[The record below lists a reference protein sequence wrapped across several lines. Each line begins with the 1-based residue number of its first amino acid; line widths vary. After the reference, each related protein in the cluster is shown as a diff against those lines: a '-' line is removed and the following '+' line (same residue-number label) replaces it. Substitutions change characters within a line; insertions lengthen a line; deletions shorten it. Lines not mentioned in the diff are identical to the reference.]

1 MKALRWY
8 GKEDVRVEEYP
19 DPQIEHPRDAII
31 KVHLSSV
38 CGSDMHLIDGFVP
51 TMQRGDIIGHIGK
64 TGRATGPHL
73 HWGMNWFQAK
83 LDPSRSTRT
92 PAPPRA

>member
-31 KVHLSSV
+31 KKTESS
-38 CGSDMHLIDGFVP
+38 
-51 TMQRGDIIGHIGK
+51 
-64 TGRATGPHL
+64 
-73 HWGMNWFQAK
+73 
-83 LDPSRSTRT
+83 
-92 PAPPRA
+92 